1 MTQVAENI
9 FSKGF
14 CENFFNLFDGINW
27 VHDDCSIPN
36 KTSKVMILD
45 YNMIFPWSKLC
56 AIRNS
61 GIALIIFPYSKN
73 KYWISCQ
80 YSK

>member
-45 YNMIFPWSKLC
+45 YNMIFPWRKYFLLLVSSAYGMVILF
-56 AIRNS
+56 RN
-61 GIALIIFPYSKN
+61 ALLIYYYYS
-73 KYWISCQ
+73 
-80 YSK
+80 